1 MINNLNTETKT
12 AFIAIVGLPNVGKST
27 LLNKLLGEK
36 IAAVSKKPQTTRT
49 RITGILTKEEKQYV
63 FLDTPGVHRPKTKL
77 GDMMIKEIGTAV
89 SDVSC
94 VLFLTEPDGK
104 ITETEKN
111 LLLRFKKEKQK
122 VILIV
127 NKTDDCKKGLIL
139 TTIDAFTTFAASEGM
154 EFASVIPIS
163 AMTGEGV
170 EIIFDELEPFM
181 APGDW
186 YFTSDMITDMPEK
199 KIAEEI
205 IREKILRLLDDEVPH
220 GTAVVVEDFK
230 DIKGHLIDIR
240 AEIFCEKDSHKG
252 IIIGKGGAMLKKIG
266 TYAREDMEAFFNV
279 KVNLNLWVK
288 VKENWRDDQGYL
300 SQMGFKLK

>member
-1 MINNLNTETKT
+1 MNMNTKT

-63 FLDTPGVHRPKTKL
+63 FLDTPGMHRPRTKL
-77 GDMMIKEIGTAV
+77 GDMMIKEIGTAIA
-89 SDVSC
+89 DVSC

-111 LLLRFKKEKQK
+111 LLLRFKKEKQNI
-122 VILIV
+122 ILIV
-127 NKTDDCKKGLIL
+127 NKTDDCKKGMIL
-139 TTIDAFTTFAASEGM
+139 TTIDVFSTFAKEEGI

-163 AMTGEGV
+163 AATGDGV

-181 APGDW
+181 AEGDW
-186 YFTSDMITDMPEK
+186 YFTSDMITDLPEK

-220 GTAVVVEDFK
+220 GTAVVIEDFK

-252 IIIGKGGAMLKKIG
+252 IIIGKNGAMLKKIG
-266 TYAREDMEAFFNV
+266 SYAREDMEAFFNT

-300 SQMGFKLK
+300 NQMGFKLK

>member
-1 MINNLNTETKT
+1 MITNTDTKT

-63 FLDTPGVHRPKTKL
+63 FLDTPGIHRPRTKL
-77 GDMMIKEIGTAV
+77 GDMMIKEIGTAIA
-89 SDVSC
+89 DVSC

-111 LLLRFKKEKQK
+111 LLLRFKKEKQNI
-122 VILIV
+122 ILIV
-127 NKTDDCKKGLIL
+127 NKTDDCKKGMIL
-139 TTIDAFTTFAASEGM
+139 TTIDVFSTFAKEEGI

-163 AMTGEGV
+163 AATGDGV

-186 YFTSDMITDMPEK
+186 YFTSDMITDLPEK

-220 GTAVVVEDFK
+220 GTAVIIEDFK

-252 IIIGKGGAMLKKIG
+252 IIIGKNGAMLKKIG
-266 TYAREDMEAFFNV
+266 SYAREDMEAFFNT

-300 SQMGFKLK
+300 NQMGFKLK